1 MEDLWITP
9 SNTLKNTEL
18 PLKTNTHTKLFL
30 ENAKL
35 KEENSK
41 SNLSPML
48 PKEMLPNSPPL
59 LLNNQFPLPLMP
71 TTSNSMTLEFS
82 LIAKTALTTELPLLD
97 IPVMLG
103 SSKTHGVNPGENLDI
118 SDSREETHVDL
129 PMLLHTQCYEKCDIF
144 I

>member
-1 MEDLWITP
+1 
-9 SNTLKNTEL
+9 
-18 PLKTNTHTKLFL
+18 
-30 ENAKL
+30 
-35 KEENSK
+35 
-41 SNLSPML
+41 
-48 PKEMLPNSPPL
+48 MLPNSPPL

-129 PMLLHTQCYEKCDIF
+129 PMLLHTLCYEKCDIF